1 LKKRTKGAFVKD
13 LLIALIVV
21 WAISAIGIIVCVL
34 LHSGKD
40 AGLSDYFSNN
50 VSTTVGTGIIEKNLD
65 RATVIFSVIFALV
78 LLGIMVVLPTL

>member
-1 LKKRTKGAFVKD
+1 VKS

-21 WAISAIGIIVCVL
+21 WGISAIGIIVCVL

-65 RATVIFSVIFALV
+65 RLTVALSVIFALV
-78 LLGIMVVLPTL
+78 LLGIMVILPTL

>member
-1 LKKRTKGAFVKD
+1 MKD
-13 LLIALIVV
+13 LFIALIVV
-21 WAISAIGIIVCVL
+21 WALSAIGIIVCVL

-50 VSTTVGTGIIEKNLD
+50 VSTSVGTGIIEKNLD
-65 RATVIFSVIFALV
+65 RVTVAFSIIFALV

>member
-1 LKKRTKGAFVKD
+1 VKD

-21 WAISAIGIIVCVL
+21 WAISAIGIVVCVL

-65 RATVIFSVIFALV
+65 RLTVALSIIFALV

>member
-1 LKKRTKGAFVKD
+1 MKN
-13 LLIALIVV
+13 LLIVLMVV
-21 WAISAIGIIVCVL
+21 WAISAIGIVVCVL

-65 RATVIFSVIFALV
+65 RLTVALSVTFALV

>member
-1 LKKRTKGAFVKD
+1 MKD
-13 LLIALIVV
+13 LFIALVVV
-21 WAISAIGIIVCVL
+21 WAVSALGIIVCVL

-65 RATVIFSVIFALV
+65 RVTIAFSVIFALV

>member
-1 LKKRTKGAFVKD
+1 MKD

>member
-1 LKKRTKGAFVKD
+1 MKS

-21 WAISAIGIIVCVL
+21 WGISAIGIIVCVL

-65 RATVIFSVIFALV
+65 RLTVALSVIFALV
-78 LLGIMVVLPTL
+78 LLGIMVILPTL